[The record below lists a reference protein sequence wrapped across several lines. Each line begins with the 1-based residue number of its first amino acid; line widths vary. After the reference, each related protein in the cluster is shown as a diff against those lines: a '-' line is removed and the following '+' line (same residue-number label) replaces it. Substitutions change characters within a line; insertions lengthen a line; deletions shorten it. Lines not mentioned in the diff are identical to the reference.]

1 MKMKNLKK
9 VLMFAIIVA
18 IVFVPIVYAGPS
30 TNSGAAGT
38 GCPLG
43 PKVTKDLVGVLNAF
57 RIAGPLLMIGFTIME
72 TVKALTQGDGQAE
85 MKKVFNRLKKRFM
98 YVVLLI
104 FVPTLVT
111 VGLQAM
117 GITDGCDLQ
126 VTDNQ
131 VDTGGSH
138 TMPTNYTKGV
148 QYDEKSYYERVVE
161 AGEELGE
168 KAREEITN

>member
-18 IVFVPIVYAGPS
+18 IVFLPAVNAFRLFPS
-30 TNSGAAGT
+30 TGTGSDVSGGS

-43 PKVTKDLVGVLNAF
+43 TKVTKDLIGVLNAF

-104 FVPTLVT
+104 FVPTLVK
-111 VGLQAM
+111 VGLAAM

-148 QYDEKSYYERVVE
+148 QYDDKSYYERVVE
-161 AGEELGE
+161 AGE
-168 KAREEITN
+168 